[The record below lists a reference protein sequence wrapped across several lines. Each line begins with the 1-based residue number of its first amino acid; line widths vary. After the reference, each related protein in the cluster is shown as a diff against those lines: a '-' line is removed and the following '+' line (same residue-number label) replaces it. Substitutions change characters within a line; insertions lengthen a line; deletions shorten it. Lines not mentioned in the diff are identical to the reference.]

1 MPDDYPSIAAGI
13 VTFHPD
19 TAQLHRLVRTLL
31 LRLDCVYLFNNAEL
45 DPGLHET
52 LAADEAVRF
61 IDARPQLRR
70 RRVGLNVIALAASR
84 DGFER
89 LIVFD
94 QDSRAWPGMVE
105 RLEVAFDQ
113 LEASRRKPVAVG
125 PQLVAPAGNRA
136 FKAPTYRV
144 RPGVPAEGS
153 LTPVD
158 FLPTSGTLFNLR
170 ALRETGLFRAD
181 YFIDAIDLEWS
192 FRAWARGA
200 TCWLATDVAMEHT
213 VGSGTVDLPFGLT
226 MPKQAPVR
234 MYCHI
239 RNTTYG
245 LRLPHIP
252 LRWKVKQTAYMVIQI
267 IGYSLHHRFARAA
280 VAPLLAGVR
289 DGLLGRLGPPPE
301 QMGFDAV
308 DLPGVDTRA

>member
-1 MPDDYPSIAAGI
+1 MMPDDYPSIAAGI

-45 DPGLHET
+45 DPGLHQT

-61 IDARPQLRR
+61 IDADRNFGVG
-70 RRVGLNVIALAASR
+70 VGLNVIALAASR

-94 QDSRAWPGMVE
+94 QDSRAWPGMIE

-125 PQLVAPAGNRA
+125 PRLVAPAGNPA
-136 FKAPTYRV
+136 YKAPTYRV
-144 RPGVPAEGS
+144 RPGVAAEGT
-153 LTPVD
+153 LQPVD

-213 VGSGTVDLPFGLT
+213 IGSGTVDLPFGLK
-226 MPKQAPVR
+226 MPNQAPVR

-245 LRLPHIP
+245 FRLPHVP
-252 LRWKVKQTAYMVIQI
+252 LRWKVKQAAYMAIQI
-267 IGYSLHHRFARAA
+267 IGYSLHHSFARDA
-280 VAPLLAGVR
+280 VAPLFAGLR
-289 DGLLGRLGPPPE
+289 DGILGRLGPPPSE
-301 QMGFDAV
+301 AGFTAFDQTGP
-308 DLPGVDTRA
+308 D